1 LTIRQP
7 VGVGRI
13 EEFRRYGILELVERI
28 DAAGQGND
36 GLVRTIGLA
45 DLDRELLETL
55 GRPFFSAAASE

>member
-1 LTIRQP
+1 LKNSAVT
-7 VGVGRI
+7 
-13 EEFRRYGILELVERI
+13 EILELVERI